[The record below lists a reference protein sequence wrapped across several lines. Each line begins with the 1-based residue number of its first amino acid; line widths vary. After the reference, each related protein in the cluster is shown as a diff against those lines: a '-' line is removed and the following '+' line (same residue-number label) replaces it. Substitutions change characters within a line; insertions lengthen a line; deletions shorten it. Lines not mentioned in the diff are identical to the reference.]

1 MPTTRKRTVA
11 HMLTDP
17 STPMEVRLRLLQ
29 QLCLEE
35 DEIGRKILS
44 GVLEAACQASAEDQ
58 FVAKTKEMSQILKNL
73 KEGPLRCATFDRV
86 LQCEQ
91 LGLRAQVI
99 LQDGDLA
106 SCFLPDDKLA
116 DALRCG
122 DTVWT
127 DAAGHAVLFHQ
138 PEPVTLG
145 EEGRLER
152 WLPNGD
158 VEVSIG
164 QLSRL
169 VCRSSARLR
178 DQRDRNEAP
187 PGSTAVVCQRRLM
200 AFNALPAADGLAHL
214 RFLSKLPVP
223 DVVVER
229 DLGAPPAFIEQF
241 AEHVRRELMDPSIGR
256 RYRLRRA
263 CLHLAMGPPGTG
275 KTFSIHALWRRV
287 YEVMAEVTGVA
298 IEDLPP
304 RVFELRPSDVLS
316 KWVGE
321 SDQNIARLFEEV
333 EQVASEPFRTPDGRL
348 IELPV
353 LVICEEIDALARQ
366 RGSDSAHDRIQATL
380 LTSLDPARGLF
391 RDRLVLVLCTTNAP
405 GLVDAAFRRR
415 AGGTVSNFGDM
426 DRFSFRAVLQ
436 KHLRDRPLLRAN
448 GTSQEEQQGRVV
460 EDLTAWL
467 FAPNGSDPGQV
478 ELTFVGQP
486 NPVIKHRRDFV
497 TGGLIDRAIDEA
509 SHRACE
515 REWRGAG
522 ETGLSTEQL
531 MCAVDAQ
538 VRHIVDQLT
547 PGNCTQYLTLPDAM
561 RVGTVRRIPQAPVLP
576 IELERPH

>member
-1 MPTTRKRTVA
+1 MPTMKKRSVEK
-11 HMLTDP
+11 MLTDP
-17 STPMEVRLRLLQ
+17 STPMKVRREMMREV
-29 QLCLEE
+29 CLAEE
-35 DEIGRKILS
+35 EIGQPIRDN
-44 GVLEAACQASAEDQ
+44 VLEAAGQASAGAQ
-58 FVAKTKEMSQILKNL
+58 LVAKSEELAEALKQL
-73 KEGPLRCATFDRV
+73 EQGPLRCATFDRLIISEV
-86 LQCEQ
+86 L
-91 LGLRAQVI
+91 GRRAHVI
-99 LQDGDLA
+99 LQDGTSA
-106 SCFLPDDKLA
+106 FCSVPDEKLT

-122 DTVWT
+122 DTVWL
-127 DAAGHAVLFHQ
+127 DGQGRALLFHQ

-152 WLPNGD
+152 CLPGGD

-164 QLSRL
+164 ELSRM

-178 DQRDRNEAP
+178 EQIDRGEAP
-187 PGSTAVVCQRRLM
+187 PGSTVVVCQRRMM
-200 AFNALPAADGLAHL
+200 AFHALPAPDGLTHM
-214 RFLSKLPVP
+214 RFLSRSPVP
-223 DVVVER
+223 DVIVER
-229 DLGAPPAFIEQF
+229 DIGAPPAFIEQL
-241 AEHVRRELMDPSIGR
+241 AEHVKRELLDPSVGR

-263 CLHLAMGPPGTG
+263 CLHLAVGPPGTG
-275 KTFSIHALWRRV
+275 KTFSIHALWRRI
-287 YEVMAEVTGVA
+287 YEIMAEIAGVS

-304 RVFELRPSDVLS
+304 RVLELRPSRVLS

-321 SDQNIARLFEEV
+321 SDQNIARFFDEV
-333 EQVASEPFRTPDGRL
+333 EQLASETFVTPDGRVL
-348 IELPV
+348 ELPV

-366 RGSDSAHDRIQATL
+366 RGGDAIHDRIQTTL

-415 AGGTVSNFGDM
+415 AGGTVSSFGKM
-426 DRFSFRAVLQ
+426 DRFTFRAVLQ
-436 KHLRDRPLLRAN
+436 KHLRGRPLLRAN
-448 GTSQEEQQGRVV
+448 GASEEEQQRRVV
-460 EDLTAWL
+460 ADLTAWL
-467 FAPNGSDPGQV
+467 FSPNASDPGQV

-509 SHRACE
+509 SHRACD
-515 REWRGAG
+515 REWRGAE

-547 PGNCTQYLTLPDAM
+547 PGNCEQYLTLPDAT
-561 RVGTVRRIPQAPVLP
+561 RVGTVRRIAQAPVLP
-576 IELERPH
+576 IELERPN